1 MGTSMVSHLI
11 DAKFQRQ
18 IIFALAAVILG
29 LFGNAAK
36 DKDYVLEAVDEVM
49 DKFLLDYRDSNL
61 N

>member
-1 MGTSMVSHLI
+1 MAQGEY
-11 DAKFQRQ
+11 
-18 IIFALAAVILG
+18 G